1 VRFLLDES
9 ADGRLYAFLVGLGHD
24 VLSVARDFRQGLE
37 DWEVLALARAES
49 RILIASDRDF
59 GELVVEHGHEHAGG
73 IFLRMRTRD
82 FATVCSRI
90 AYVLEHHALQLHEFL
105 VVTGH
110 DVRPGRPR
118 RVENI

>member
-1 VRFLLDES
+1 MRFLLDES

-24 VLSVARDFRQGLE
+24 VPSIARDFRQGLF

-59 GELVVEHGHEHAGG
+59 GELVFEHGQEHAGV
-73 IFLRMRTRD
+73 IFLRLRTRD
-82 FATVCSRI
+82 FATISSRI
-90 AYVLEHHALQLHEFL
+90 VYVLEHHASQLHEFL
-105 VVTGH
+105 VVTDH

-118 RVENI
+118 